1 MGPLI
6 LPGWEADAKRG
17 ERAAA
22 AAAGRSVLRAI
33 CGVDFGRSEVVG
45 GDAKFER
52 EGGSRVSSVYAGGPE
67 RERERHHEREAK
79 RARRGEDFVRKTR
92 PEREELS
99 RIQEVCEEECS
110 GSAK

>member
-17 ERAAA
+17 ERGAA

-33 CGVDFGRSEVVG
+33 CGFDFGRSEVVG

-52 EGGSRVSSVYAGGPE
+52 EGGSRVSSIYAGGPE

-79 RARRGEDFVRKTR
+79 RTRRGEDFVREARSKRQELTR
-92 PEREELS
+92 L
-99 RIQEVCEEECS
+99 QEVCQKKCF